1 LYKFPTETFGGMFL
15 CIYILG
21 FILDVRL
28 LDLNVGAG
36 FGELLMPSVK

>member
-1 LYKFPTETFGGMFL
+1 MFL
-15 CIYILG
+15 CIYISG
-21 FILDVRL
+21 ILVDVRL